1 MLSAVPAVKAS
12 PQARSGGVP
21 GAEESRGEAKT
32 SNGLRAASPLS
43 EPKWIARSF
52 GGNPSG
58 KLDLPVPP
66 GTVAPAG
73 PVESSAQS
81 TNQSGNVEPGQS
93 AKPLETGAAALPARN
108 DAGKPAPV
116 NAVGEPGSAA
126 AEPLL
131 KATPSQ
137 TATVVPSAES
147 LPAPTSGAPA
157 IVAKARDRA
166 AAEGGAS
173 APAAPAARTAVT
185 AAVSSAQAGSS
196 FLHPSGGILGSG
208 QNQHP
213 AGNAAPATPRDAF
226 AALDRAVPSVAPTW
240 VHAGAARAEAGFED
254 PALGWVGVRAQL
266 GGGGVHASLVP
277 GSTDAALALGNHL
290 AGLNA
295 YLAEHHAEVS
305 AVTLS
310 APESRSANAGNTAAG
325 QSGDN
330 LRHGF
335 GGQAQQGSAGEE
347 RSRANAPASA
357 SLESISEPPQAA
369 VSTGTMS
376 AQEPVWSERGA
387 GVHVSV
393 LA

>member
-1 MLSAVPAVKAS
+1 MTAAATTQATSVSMAPTGASTGPGTQSVSFVPREPVSYPAAGQASAYSGNEPAVSAH
-12 PQARSGGVP
+12 
-21 GAEESRGEAKT
+21 EAFT
-32 SNGLRAASPLS
+32 
-43 EPKWIARSF
+43 
-52 GGNPSG
+52 
-58 KLDLPVPP
+58 
-66 GTVAPAG
+66 
-73 PVESSAQS
+73 
-81 TNQSGNVEPGQS
+81 
-93 AKPLETGAAALPARN
+93 
-108 DAGKPAPV
+108 
-116 NAVGEPGSAA
+116 
-126 AEPLL
+126 
-131 KATPSQ
+131 
-137 TATVVPSAES
+137 
-147 LPAPTSGAPA
+147 
-157 IVAKARDRA
+157 
-166 AAEGGAS
+166 
-173 APAAPAARTAVT
+173 
-185 AAVSSAQAGSS
+185 
-196 FLHPSGGILGSG
+196 
-208 QNQHP
+208 
-213 AGNAAPATPRDAF
+213 
-226 AALDRAVPSVAPTW
+226 ALDTEVSPVAPTW
-240 VHAGAARAEAGFED
+240 VHAAAQHAEAGFED

-357 SLESISEPPQAA
+357 SLESISEPLQAA